1 MESKNNSVVRILDIT
16 IQNFKNVAYG
26 HIAFASSKTTR
37 KQGVAKGRDILGI
50 YGQNGSGKTALIEAL
65 IVWRQ
70 IMKDQ
75 PVEEELKELLQQDT
89 AISITFFIQK
99 EGERYLVS
107 QQLLLGNE
115 NGTMQSENQLA
126 YRKWDGERWSRRRIL
141 KLNGKELD
149 KQLFHMLQ
157 VYAANGLW
165 IATTK
170 QLGYLNLNMGV
181 AIDFT
186 YQEDGILYEEQ
197 RISLFEKNYVTSQQL
212 AQMDRMKEQMNLV
225 LKAVLPDVCLGLHI
239 NELSVPEGKPEMYE
253 VTLLSKRYGK
263 EFPLYNES
271 GGIKRLISILT
282 ILMAAY
288 NSPSLMVVV
297 DEIDAGVF
305 EYLLGEFLEI
315 MKNGAKGQ
323 FLFTSHNLRALEVL
337 GNNHIIFSTANPKN
351 RYIRFTRL
359 RKNHNLR
366 DEYLRT
372 VLLGGQNE
380 LVYEDRGSCELG
392 YAFRKAGSIYGRS

>member
-1 MESKNNSVVRILDIT
+1 
-16 IQNFKNVAYG
+16 
-26 HIAFASSKTTR
+26 
-37 KQGVAKGRDILGI
+37 
-50 YGQNGSGKTALIEAL
+50 
-65 IVWRQ
+65 
-70 IMKDQ
+70 
-75 PVEEELKELLQQDT
+75 
-89 AISITFFIQK
+89 
-99 EGERYLVS
+99 
-107 QQLLLGNE
+107 
-115 NGTMQSENQLA
+115 
-126 YRKWDGERWSRRRIL
+126 
-141 KLNGKELD
+141 

-271 GGIKRLISILT
+271 GGIKRLISIII